1 MSKTESELELEPE
14 FIILVKEGIVQEVYS
29 KKPITYV
36 LVDRDVSEADLSYLL
51 TRQSQTLVV
60 NNFESLE
67 DTI

>member
-1 MSKTESELELEPE
+1 MSKTESKSELE

-29 KKPITYV
+29 KRPITYV